1 MPPLHSFYKDR
12 GDLDEGTIFS
22 GSSSGSITGSA
33 VRCHHWRGPSVL
45 FKESASGAGT
55 LSGARIQT
63 SMDGLTGWIDV
74 GSFPESPA
82 DPANNEIA
90 VPETMLMRFVRYTAT
105 VSGGSKTVAVSYSV
119 RLLFGDWAFV
129 S

>member
-1 MPPLHSFYKDR
+1 MPLHSFFRNREDI
-12 GDLDEGTIFS
+12 EAPTIYS
-22 GSSSGSITGSA
+22 GSSSGSITGAA
-33 VRCHHWRGPSVL
+33 VRCHHWEGPSVM

-55 LSGARIQT
+55 LSGAKIQT
-63 SMDGLTGWIDV
+63 SMDGATGWVDV
-74 GSFPESPA
+74 ENFPASPA

-105 VSGGSKTVAVSYSV
+105 VSGGSKTVSV
-119 RLLFGDWAFV
+119 TASSRRKFYDWDLA